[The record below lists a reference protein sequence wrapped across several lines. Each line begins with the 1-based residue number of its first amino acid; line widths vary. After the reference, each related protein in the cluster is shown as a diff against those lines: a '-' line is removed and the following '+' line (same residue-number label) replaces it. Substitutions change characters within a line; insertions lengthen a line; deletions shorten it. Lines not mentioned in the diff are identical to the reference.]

1 MLLLQQVSCYKIL
14 TERWSLSTGLAWV
27 FGYTSQRVASL
38 SLARAPKSDR
48 EKERKMKIRRKEGG
62 NYLMRYDSVGIIRE
76 AQMVMSQMGHH
87 SGAFPRASSSPP
99 FSLEMEI
106 RTRHHHHLFFL
117 FLIRFCF
124 FFFVFLIFQK
134 RKETEKEEE
143 EKLAW
148 LMHI

>member
-1 MLLLQQVSCYKIL
+1 M
-14 TERWSLSTGLAWV
+14 
-27 FGYTSQRVASL
+27 ASL

-134 RKETEKEEE
+134 IKENEKEVE